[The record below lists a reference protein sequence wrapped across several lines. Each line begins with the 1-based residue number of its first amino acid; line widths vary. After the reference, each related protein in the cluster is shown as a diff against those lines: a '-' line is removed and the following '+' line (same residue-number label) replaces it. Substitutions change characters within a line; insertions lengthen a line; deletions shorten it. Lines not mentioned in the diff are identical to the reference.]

1 MSGDTCHD
9 HVMPHGKSHV
19 VHLNY
24 MAHIEPCEHDVIN
37 GENKIKRKIMVMPSG
52 QGGGVGGSFPHLIHK
67 VEAIQ
72 KRGEMRK

>member
-1 MSGDTCHD
+1 M
-9 HVMPHGKSHV
+9 
-19 VHLNY
+19 VHLKY

-37 GENKIKRKIMVMPSG
+37 EEKKIKKIRRKIMVMPSG
-52 QGGGVGGSFPHLIHK
+52 QEGRWGGSFPHSIHT